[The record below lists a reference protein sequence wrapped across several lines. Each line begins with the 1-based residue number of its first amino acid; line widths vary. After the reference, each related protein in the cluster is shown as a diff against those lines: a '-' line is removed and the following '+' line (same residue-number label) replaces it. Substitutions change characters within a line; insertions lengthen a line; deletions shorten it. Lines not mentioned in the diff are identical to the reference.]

1 MIYSVFELRGGLVE
15 LFYFIFEFVVNIL
28 DINYD
33 ICYKKIKGRNLCNFI
48 C

>member
-15 LFYFIFEFVVNIL
+15 SLYFIFEFVVNIL
-28 DINYD
+28 DINHD
-33 ICYKKIKGRNLCNFI
+33 ICYKQIKGRNLCNFT